1 MKIGILQIFD
11 PDQDGFNFELKEAK
25 NLHCSINMFQ
35 VIRRKL
41 LASKM
46 KFFEQVIK
54 MLETQLKEAREK
66 QDRSLESQLPLNWCV
81 QKHDKSLLKYV
92 SEKGMLLSD
101 IAEWIKTE
109 DLDQKTQPELLFK
122 RLKQLCE
129 LSVIGDTKSD
139 AA

>member
-46 KFFEQVIK
+46 KCFEQIIK
-54 MLETQLKEAREK
+54 ILETQLKEAREK

-81 QKHDKSLLKYV
+81 
-92 SEKGMLLSD
+92 
-101 IAEWIKTE
+101 
-109 DLDQKTQPELLFK
+109 
-122 RLKQLCE
+122 
-129 LSVIGDTKSD
+129 
-139 AA
+139 